1 MKFNSLKISARLS
14 LAFGILMVLMTAVV
28 ATGVIRLVSIKSQNT
43 EIIQHDWV
51 NAEAANAIDAAA
63 RDDARSALKLFTEPE
78 KERRT
83 VIYRRIDGNKEVINT
98 ALATL
103 DRNLADDESKALLEQ
118 IRHARSLYQ
127 ASFLKASKLLE
138 DFSGDDAINML
149 NNQSFPVLDAL
160 LKHVKT
166 LTAMQ
171 KKRLEENGAQAARDI
186 QLSLALTVGLG
197 LVALAA
203 GIVFAI
209 WIARSITKPLNQAVS
224 IAQIVA
230 RGDLST
236 QIAISS
242 SDETGLLLRA
252 LCDMNSSL
260 AEIVGKVRSS
270 TEAIAVESAGIAAG
284 NADLARRNHVQA
296 DSLQQTSASMES
308 LTSTV
313 KQNAENAQQA
323 SRLAGD
329 ASNVAREGGRVV
341 GQVVETM
348 NAIKDSSRKIVD
360 IIAVIDGIAFQTNIL
375 ALNAAVE
382 AARAGEQGRGFAV
395 VAAEVRNLAQRCAG
409 AAKEIK
415 GLITDTVA
423 TVDGGAQLVDRAGG
437 TMNDIV
443 HAIARVA
450 DIVSDIS
457 KASLLQ
463 SDGIEQVNRSIA
475 DIDEIMRGNT
485 EVVENATAAARDME
499 AQAASL
505 ADAVSVFRLGDHV
518 TETVP
523 LFAVDAPIA
532 LPSSQRMPESL
543 VVQPMAV

>member
-1 MKFNSLKISARLS
+1 
-14 LAFGILMVLMTAVV
+14 
-28 ATGVIRLVSIKSQNT
+28 
-43 EIIQHDWV
+43 
-51 NAEAANAIDAAA
+51 
-63 RDDARSALKLFTEPE
+63 
-78 KERRT
+78 
-83 VIYRRIDGNKEVINT
+83 
-98 ALATL
+98 
-103 DRNLADDESKALLEQ
+103 
-118 IRHARSLYQ
+118 
-127 ASFLKASKLLE
+127 
-138 DFSGDDAINML
+138 
-149 NNQSFPVLDAL
+149 
-160 LKHVKT
+160 
-166 LTAMQ
+166 
-171 KKRLEENGAQAARDI
+171 
-186 QLSLALTVGLG
+186 LG
-197 LVALAA
+197 LVALVA

-209 WIARSITKPLNQAVS
+209 WITRSITKPLNQAVS

-230 RGDLST
+230 QGDLST

-242 SDETGLLLRA
+242 ADETGLLLRA

-270 TEAIAVESAGIAAG
+270 TEAIAAESAGIAAG
-284 NADLARRNHVQA
+284 NADLAHRNHVQA
-296 DSLQQTSASMES
+296 DSLQKTSASMES

-329 ASNVAREGGRVV
+329 ASEVAREGGRVV

-457 KASLLQ
+457 KASLVQ

-475 DIDEIMRGNT
+475 EIDEIMHGNT

-523 LFAVDAPIA
+523 LFAMDAPIA
-532 LPSSQRMPESL
+532 LPSSHRMPENFD
-543 VVQPMAV
+543 VQPMAV

>member
-14 LAFGILMVLMTAVV
+14 LAFGVLMVLMTAVV
-28 ATGVIRLVSIKSQNT
+28 VTGVIRLVSIKSQNT

-78 KERRT
+78 KERRA
-83 VIYRRIDGNKEVINT
+83 VIYRRIDSNKEVINT

-103 DRNLADDESKALLEQ
+103 DRNLTDDESKALLEQ

-186 QLSLALTVGLG
+186 QLSLALTIGLG

-209 WIARSITKPLNQAVS
+209 WITRSITKPLNQAVS

-523 LFAVDAPIA
+523 LFAVDVPIA